1 MNDTLNDLNG
11 MEILLVDDV
20 PENLDV
26 LHKMLGE
33 SGFTIFVA
41 PSGEIALNL
50 VNQSK
55 PDLILL
61 DVMMP
66 GIDGYE
72 VCRRLK
78 ENDETRDIPVI
89 FVTAK
94 TETIDTVQ
102 GFLVGGVDYI
112 TKPFKFEEVLIRV
125 KTQLK
130 LSQTTMD
137 LKRAIIALH
146 DAMED
151 SAANR
156 KKLAQTHSQLKML
169 LDSAGEG
176 IYGLDTNGDTTFVNP
191 AAEKMLGYSKLEL
204 IGKPQH
210 ALIHHAY
217 ADGTPYPREQCHIY
231 SAVKDGKIHQE
242 FDEVFWRKDGTSFP
256 VEYISQPIL
265 EEGEIKGAVITF
277 SDISERKSIQ
287 AQLNQ
292 AQKMESIGQL
302 AAGIAHE
309 INTPLQF
316 IGDNTYFLQNSFKAL
331 MNVQAKLKKVVEANE
346 QGSVPA
352 ELFSDLEDAAKEAD
366 IDYLSQEVPLAI
378 SQSLDGMSRVS
389 EIVKAMKSFSHPG
402 SDEKILSNVNQ
413 AINTT
418 LTVSRNEWKYVAD
431 VETDLDSGLP
441 RVPLHPNEFN
451 QVILNLVINA
461 AHAIADVNK
470 DQQSE
475 KGKIFISTCKDGDYV
490 EVRVRDTGGGVPEEI
505 RTKIFDPFFTTKEVG
520 KGTGQGLA
528 ITHSVIVDKH
538 NGEIKLEVE
547 EGKGSTFVIRL
558 SLSDSLDN
566 GTLP

>member
-26 LHKMLGE
+26 LRKMLGE
-33 SGFTIFVA
+33 SGFTISVA

-61 DVMMP
+61 DVMML

-151 SAANR
+151 SAAN
-156 KKLAQTHSQLKML
+156 KKTLAQTHSQLKML

-176 IYGLDTNGDTTFVNP
+176 ICGLDTNGDTTFVNP

-231 SAVKDGKIHQE
+231 SAIKDGKIHQE

-256 VEYISQPIL
+256 VEYISRPIL

-366 IDYLSQEVPLAI
+366 IDYLSEEVPLAI

-441 RVPLHPNEFN
+441 QVPLHPNEFN

-470 DQQSE
+470 DQKSE

-538 NGEIKLEVE
+538 KGEIKLEVE